1 MVTRARVT
9 THGGHEGRR
18 RQRTVVTRAGV
29 TTIDH
34 VATNDPLS
42 GTMPTTVMCTAP
54 LRLVGGG
61 AAARDA
67 ADTSARRAAMQ
78 QVLLGFPLTL
88 CMEWMHTEVRSNLSN
103 GLCIESLS
111 RLGSLRF
118 ENL

>member
-1 MVTRARVT
+1 MTRHAAVGHVIASFRVIGPVAGANDGHAGAR
-9 THGGHEGRR
+9 GH
-18 RQRTVVTRAGV
+18 A
-29 TTIDH
+29 
-34 VATNDPLS
+34 
-42 GTMPTTVMCTAP
+42 C